1 MWTTTDGYVLHL
13 PRSGLMKILA
23 RLQDSGLNE
32 LIKDNRAPN
41 LTREVIHSVGRL
53 AQNARREGSVLHRH
67 SQQRYAL
74 FTSPTGGGK
83 YQLLARPLRPGRSA
97 ILFVHFEPQKTPQGF
112 VAGEQAKVLV
122 TRKPRFHPN
131 ALMST
136 EALQREAQKI
146 FFRAYPRLKGKA
158 EMWHRVP
165 LEWRRL
171 FPKMNP
177 NRLSNLVA
185 LPNQMQRN
193 KAASMWKN
201 FRERWQRREHT
212 PTPKEIMLGVR
223 MVDRALFVPP
233 AVKVRQ
239 Q

>member
-32 LIKDNRAPN
+32 LIKDNHTQN
-41 LTREVIHSVGRL
+41 LTREVVHSVGRL
-53 AQNARREGSVLHRH
+53 AQNARRDGSVLHRH
-67 SQQRYAL
+67 SQQRYAI
-74 FTSPTGGGK
+74 FSSRAGGGK
-83 YQLLARPLRPGRSA
+83 YQLLARPFRPGRSA
-97 ILFVHFEPQKTPQGF
+97 ILFVHFEPEKTPQGF
-112 VAGEQAKVLV
+112 VAGEEAKVLI

-131 ALMST
+131 ALKST

-146 FFRAYPRLKGKA
+146 FFRANPRLAGKA
-158 EMWHRVP
+158 EVWHRVP

-177 NRLSNLVA
+177 NRLSNLIA
-185 LPNQMQRN
+185 LPNQAQHN
-193 KAASMWKN
+193 KATSMWKK

-212 PTPKEIMLGVR
+212 PTPKEIMHCVR
-223 MVDRALFVPP
+223 IVDRALFTPP
-233 AVKVRQ
+233 AVKVKR
-239 Q
+239 

>member
-32 LIKDNRAPN
+32 LIKDNRAHN

-53 AQNARREGSVLHRH
+53 AQNARRDGSVLHRH

-83 YQLLARPLRPGRSA
+83 YQLLARPLRTGQSA
-97 ILFVHFEPQKTPQGF
+97 ILFVHFEPEKTPQGF
-112 VAGEQAKVLV
+112 AFGNEAKALL
-122 TRKPRFHPN
+122 TRKPRFHLN
-131 ALMST
+131 VLKST
-136 EALQREAQKI
+136 EALQRDARKI
-146 FFRAYPRLKGKA
+146 FFRAYPRLAGRV
-158 EMWHRVP
+158 EVWHRVP

-171 FPKMNP
+171 FPTVDP

-185 LPNQMQRN
+185 LRTTEQSRKVMN
-193 KAASMWKN
+193 MWKT
-201 FRERWQRREHT
+201 FGEKQQHLQRT
-212 PTPKEIMLGVR
+212 PTPKEVLQYVR
-223 MVDRALFVPP
+223 VVDKLFIPP
-233 AVKVRQ
+233 AVKIRRQ
-239 Q
+239 